1 METTVHIDNVTI
13 HTHVE
18 GKPLYLTVPRAA
30 LETGFSASYIRKLLQ
45 DGSLPHF
52 KGEGTNGRVLIK
64 TDELVAF
71 LETRR
76 VVVATRT

>member
-1 METTVHIDNVTI
+1 METTIHIDNVTI

-18 GKPLYLTVPRAA
+18 GKPLYLTPQRAA
-30 LETGFSASYIRKLLQ
+30 EEVGLSVSYIKEVIREGLLP
-45 DGSLPHF
+45 SF
-52 KGEGTNGRVLIK
+52 KGEGTGGRVLIK

-76 VVVATRT
+76 VVRAN

>member
-1 METTVHIDNVTI
+1 METTIHIDNVTI

-18 GKPLYLTVPRAA
+18 GKPLYLTVQQAA
-30 LETGFSASYIRKLLQ
+30 LETGFSESYVRKLLQ

-76 VVVATRT
+76 VVEPGKT